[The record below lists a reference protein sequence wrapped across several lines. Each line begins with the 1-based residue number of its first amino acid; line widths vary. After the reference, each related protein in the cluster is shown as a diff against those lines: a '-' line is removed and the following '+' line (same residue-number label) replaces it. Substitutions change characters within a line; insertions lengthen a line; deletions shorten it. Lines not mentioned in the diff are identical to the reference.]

1 MTTLL
6 YAKDYIK
13 TKINSE
19 EINLYVDNIDFL
31 TFLVWRGQSN
41 YWWRDF
47 IRINDRVS
55 LSKIQEIWGV
65 EIRSKIKASIKKC

>member
-19 EINLYVDNIDFL
+19 EINLYVENIHFLLFQYDEDNPTTDE
-31 TFLVWRGQSN
+31 
-41 YWWRDF
+41 
-47 IRINDRVS
+47 
-55 LSKIQEIWGV
+55 EIL
-65 EIRSKIKASIKKC
+65 